1 MRAGFAALL
10 AASALLL
17 PGCIRLKNPPDA
29 TALKGE
35 SLPKVVVPDKW
46 VSPSGTGDVTDNW
59 LTSFHAAE
67 CSFALEI

>member
-1 MRAGFAALL
+1 MRVRFAAALL
-10 AASALLL
+10 AAALLV

-46 VSPSGTGDVTDNW
+46 ASP
-59 LTSFHAAE
+59 
-67 CSFALEI
+67 